1 MGSAPE
7 FDDGLIGPPPARPL
21 GAWAFVGVWFLLLTG
36 GLGAW
41 DALDPPHL
49 PDPIGQEGV
58 HFFDRRQSARID
70 DGTRMR
76 IVDEDLERRSN
87 LKSSL
92 TPWYAGALLRTFDE
106 AGDEVVVGQDGWLF
120 LVSRVHPPLGE
131 FDQISTVWA
140 NAFEALERQ
149 LARRDSHLVV
159 MPIPTRAVVCRERL
173 PDGFDPGPG
182 LWSPFCEA
190 LLARGVDTIDLQPA
204 FAVHAPDTLYYR
216 EDSHWTRHAQF
227 VAARAAREHLG
238 TLVNDDRWA
247 ARLTGDER
255 APDKQGLLAF
265 AGLPIGTPARDV
277 WFPADESLARAP
289 LQRRVGKAVGP
300 PHAPLALIGTSYSV
314 GEHFLAYLRVLGT
327 TAVRNGARKGFPVHD
342 SLRIDLRQPQR
353 PSPVVLVEMMTYAMG
368 PNLEHEGVLSFMGN
382 QFGFLSAL
390 EGRRGPSILPEG
402 SITDRPS
409 GADVRRLSLDAGK
422 LLTTADGIVSLRLQ
436 RPEPSLPD
444 APASAWNVVVRGG
457 DLAWGVRW
465 PADAP
470 TFHIPLI
477 GSRSGAHGYTVD
489 LLGPG
494 AHALDPNDV
503 RVVLEHDLQAAA
515 ALTGDP
521 LEVTPSGDRIQWFPM
536 AATGPLGDDLALD
549 YRQGNWAG
557 DVRFEWVEAE
567 GAAPVQIASAYLEAR
582 GRAVL
587 DLAPFRSRT
596 WSGLRVT
603 TTNVEPG
610 PGRVFEAHASLVP
623 LLAE

>member
-1 MGSAPE
+1 M
-7 FDDGLIGPPPARPL
+7 
-21 GAWAFVGVWFLLLTG
+21 
-36 GLGAW
+36 
-41 DALDPPHL
+41 
-49 PDPIGQEGV
+49 
-58 HFFDRRQSARID
+58 
-70 DGTRMR
+70 
-76 IVDEDLERRSN
+76 
-87 LKSSL
+87 
-92 TPWYAGALLRTFDE
+92 
-106 AGDEVVVGQDGWLF
+106 
-120 LVSRVHPPLGE
+120 
-131 FDQISTVWA
+131 
-140 NAFEALERQ
+140 
-149 LARRDSHLVV
+149 
-159 MPIPTRAVVCRERL
+159 
-173 PDGFDPGPG
+173 
-182 LWSPFCEA
+182 
-190 LLARGVDTIDLQPA
+190 
-204 FAVHAPDTLYYR
+204 
-216 EDSHWTRHAQF
+216 
-227 VAARAAREHLG
+227 G

-247 ARLTGDER
+247 ARLTRDER

-368 PNLEHEGVLSFMGN
+368 PNLEHEGALSFMGN

-567 GAAPVQIASAYLEAR
+567 GAAPIQIASAYLEAR
-582 GRAVL
+582 GPPSFRCSPSRPRTQIARITTAARTSHSTPPRTFSRARGSRAIETIRCGRSACASAGRATAWGRGNVLTPFRDAAARSMRGSISVFIIGWLTLGLSSAVL
-587 DLAPFRSRT
+587 TRSASEVSRMALAASSGGWRGSRAGFSVSCAIGGSIDSRGIST
-596 WSGLRVT
+596 LG
-603 TTNVEPG
+603 G
-610 PGRVFEAHASLVP
+610 
-623 LLAE
+623 AE